1 MKKILKKYKDAI
13 IYHQK
18 NQNESISSIAEKFN
32 CERHTLIK
40 YIELSLDWDSID
52 LITDK
57 EYIFLEDNE
66 KEALRL
72 YKESDLT
79 ILEIVQKTGLSK
91 NTISRLVERFNY
103 SKRGPHRIYNINETI
118 FDEIKTEEQAY

>member
-40 YIELSLDWDSID
+40 YIELSLD
-52 LITDK
+52 
-57 EYIFLEDNE
+57 
-66 KEALRL
+66 
-72 YKESDLT
+72 
-79 ILEIVQKTGLSK
+79 
-91 NTISRLVERFNY
+91 
-103 SKRGPHRIYNINETI
+103 
-118 FDEIKTEEQAY
+118 